1 MITNPAVVAA
11 MEHELTETVITW
23 KNAHRG
29 SPLDP
34 SILVPS
40 LQEAIKPVA
49 AKYGFEIEAT
59 SKARDKHRNL
69 MRVPIT
75 LVTKDRV
82 DLNISCSDLA
92 EPDEE
97 LKAVMKEPEEQE

>member
-11 MEHELTETVITW
+11 MKNELTASVSMW
-23 KNAHRG
+23 KDAHRG

-34 SILVPS
+34 SILLPS
-40 LQEAIKPVA
+40 LQEAIQSVA
-49 AKYGFEIEAT
+49 AKYGFEIET
-59 SKARDKHRNL
+59 TNKVLDKHRNL
-69 MRVPIT
+69 VCVPIT

-82 DLNISCSDLA
+82 DLHIICSDLA

-97 LKAVMKEPEEQE
+97 LKAVMKELEEQE

>member
-11 MEHELTETVITW
+11 MENELTATVIMW
-23 KNAHRG
+23 KDAHRG
-29 SPLDP
+29 SPLDA

-49 AKYGFEIEAT
+49 AKYGFEIET
-59 SKARDKHRNL
+59 TNKVLDKHRNL
-69 MRVPIT
+69 VCVPIT
-75 LVTKDRV
+75 LVTKDRF
-82 DLNISCSDLA
+82 DLHIICSDLA

-97 LKAVMKEPEEQE
+97 LKAVMKELEEQE

>member
-11 MEHELTETVITW
+11 MKNELTEAVLMW

-49 AKYGFEIEAT
+49 AKYGFEIET
-59 SKARDKHRNL
+59 TNEVLDKHRNL
-69 MRVPIT
+69 VWVPIT

-82 DLNISCSDLA
+82 DLSILCSDLA

-97 LKAVMKEPEEQE
+97 LKAVMKELEEQE

>member
-11 MEHELTETVITW
+11 MKNELTATVITW

-40 LQEAIKPVA
+40 LQEAIQSVA
-49 AKYGFEIEAT
+49 AKYGFEIETT
-59 SKARDKHRNL
+59 SKVLDKHRNL
-69 MRVPIT
+69 VLVPIT

-82 DLNISCSDLA
+82 DLSIICSDLA

-97 LKAVMKEPEEQE
+97 LKAVMKELEEQE